1 VRSGVWN
8 QLLEAHVSE
17 CATCSGVREA
27 AQWMQALAENDEASA
42 QAVTDLPDARIVWLR
57 AQVEVQHAAAER
69 AQRIAQWFDVAC
81 ALVVC
86 ITAAVWV
93 AWNWGAV
100 GGAIAEALDWLA
112 LEAWPAFWSEFY
124 AYGPANAPVLFS
136 LALAVIAGVTVG
148 VAYPLLLRE

>member
-1 VRSGVWN
+1 
-8 QLLEAHVSE
+8 
-17 CATCSGVREA
+17 
-27 AQWMQALAENDEASA
+27 MQALAENDDASA
-42 QAVTDLPDARIVWLR
+42 QAVRGLPDARIVWLR
-57 AQVEVQHAAAER
+57 AQVEARHAAAER
-69 AQRIAQWFDVAC
+69 AHWVDVAC
-81 ALVVC
+81 AMVVC
-86 ITAAVWV
+86 ITAAVWA

-136 LALAVIAGVTVG
+136 LALTVIAGVMVG